1 MSALRPPTE
10 ATLFPKTFVD
20 AAVREVEA
28 TYKADRER
36 YLLSTHGAHVFD
48 GIRHLIGEVA
58 TVRAEVAHVGKDFS
72 WHGTG
77 RLAGAGGLASFEISA
92 NVHAKWAEGFDVYG
106 ELGHL
111 SVRSSFPFFRRASEV
126 ELFIEGDAATT
137 SPSFG
142 DTDPY
147 ERQLEAFARA
157 VLDGGPASPSGQD
170 GVAAVRFIEAVR
182 TSAGRGGE
190 EVRI

>member
-1 MSALRPPTE
+1 M
-10 ATLFPKTFVD
+10 
-20 AAVREVEA
+20 
-28 TYKADRER
+28 
-36 YLLSTHGAHVFD
+36 
-48 GIRHLIGEVA
+48 
-58 TVRAEVAHVGKDFS
+58 
-72 WHGTG
+72 
-77 RLAGAGGLASFEISA
+77 
-92 NVHAKWAEGFDVYG
+92 
-106 ELGHL
+106 
-111 SVRSSFPFFRRASEV
+111 

-147 ERQLEAFARA
+147 ERQLEAFARS
-157 VLDGGPASPSGQD
+157 VLDGEPASPSGED